1 MTETVVIVPARWA
14 STRFP
19 GKVLHPL
26 AGRPMLAWVVEV
38 ARASGLGPVV
48 VASEA
53 PPVLEAA
60 RALGVE
66 AVPTAA
72 THSCGSERVAEA
84 VRLLGLDPETL
95 IVNLQGDEPLMPP
108 AYLRL
113 AVARLAC
120 EPDWGMATPAAPL
133 VAAAEYRSPHV
144 VKVVTDLRGRALYF
158 SRAPVPWT
166 RDAEGA
172 RPPPGG
178 ALRHLGIYA
187 YRAEAL
193 AVWEESPPA
202 PLEEAEKLE
211 QLRALWAGVTIGVV
225 PVAEPPP
232 GPAVDTPEDALRVE
246 AVLAARQA

>member
-1 MTETVVIVPARWA
+1 
-14 STRFP
+14 
-19 GKVLHPL
+19 
-26 AGRPMLAWVVEV
+26 VVEV

-178 ALRHLGIYA
+178 ALRHLGLYA

-246 AVLAARQA
+246 AVLAARRA

>member
-113 AVARLAC
+113 TVARLAC

-133 VAAAEYRSPHV
+133 AAAAEYRSPHV

>member
-38 ARASGLGPVV
+38 AQASGLGPVV

-72 THSCGSERVAEA
+72 THGCGSERVAEA

-113 AVARLAC
+113 TVARLAC

-133 VAAAEYRSPHV
+133 AAAAEYRSPHV

-178 ALRHLGIYA
+178 ALRHLGLYA

-193 AVWEESPPA
+193 AVWEENPPA
-202 PLEEAEKLE
+202 PPEEAEKLE
-211 QLRALWAGVTIGVV
+211 QLRALWAGVAIGVV

-246 AVLAARQA
+246 AVLAARRA